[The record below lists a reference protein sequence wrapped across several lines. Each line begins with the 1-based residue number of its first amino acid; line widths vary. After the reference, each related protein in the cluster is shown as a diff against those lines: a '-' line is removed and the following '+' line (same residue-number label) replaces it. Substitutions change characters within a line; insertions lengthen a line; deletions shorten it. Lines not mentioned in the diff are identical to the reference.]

1 MRLSLLLGA
10 IRAPVP
16 NIAAHTMR
24 VSNVSGLTLTGAIKA
39 SCRAA
44 TTTAASKSPAS
55 DPSLSLLQ
63 SILSS
68 TPSTTPKQPEQPIAR
83 MRRLLDANTTA
94 DGFAAWRLACTSLDA
109 HAQMLTQHDIN
120 RLLLLVAGGALGMGP
135 RAQRDALEK
144 LFALF
149 SKDSNVK
156 REMDATTVHVMLEA
170 RVADGDMDGVANLL
184 LETVPSVPGLS
195 IDADLV
201 INQTIQCLAKNGHFD
216 AAETL
221 LDELIVRHVG
231 VPKLKGLEMDLFLQN
246 QKNERDEE
254 LQKTKRRLEE
264 NLIMALHAPKGAK
277 TEASNTESATEIET
291 APVSQIDQLVNYVTD
306 LARTKPFWRRH
317 PPVRKDA
324 SPTLI
329 RKRTR
334 PTPPV
339 QTGLIIRTYN
349 ALIRACASTNPEKAQ
364 YFLEH
369 MKTHAPRTNANPNNV
384 TFSIC
389 MQPFVL
395 AGNIAVASALRDEA
409 LARGL
414 KASLTLDAQVLRAC
428 IIANDAKTGREQV
441 ARISKVHSADEN
453 ATPSAAVLKT
463 MMQVYALDKDGS
475 AAEEAWG
482 VLRTVLQSSRGKNVV
497 NVLEFSK
504 DLIWANGTA
513 FAENQNG
520 ADVVRIWDE
529 WFQGIGQVDAR
540 IRYGTGIVGFSAIG
554 NMPAFKAFLVKFDEA
569 TAAIPTERVPEYS
582 RVLGNLV
589 SAGKV
594 LEAAEFYESARTK
607 NVNLGASGY
616 TVMIRAL
623 AAAHDVEGREMLVS
637 GLVERMIAGEVVG
650 RRGVLDTLKKEFGED
665 AKVAKAYE
673 TTLP

>member
-10 IRAPVP
+10 VRAPVP
-16 NIAAHTMR
+16 NMAAHSMR
-24 VSNVSGLTLTGAIKA
+24 VSNASGSSLVGAIKA
-39 SCRAA
+39 SRRAA
-44 TTTAASKSPAS
+44 TTTATSVS

-63 SILSS
+63 SILTS
-68 TPSTTPKQPEQPIAR
+68 TPSATTKHPEQPVAS
-83 MRRLLDANTTA
+83 MRRLLDANTAA
-94 DGFAAWRLACTSLDA
+94 DGLAAWRLASTSLDA

-120 RLLLLVAGGALGMGP
+120 RLLLLVAGGALSMSP
-135 RAQRDALEK
+135 RAQRAALEQ

-156 REMDATTVHVMLEA
+156 RDMDATTVHVMLEA
-170 RVADGDMDGVANLL
+170 RVADADMDGVVSLL

-195 IDADLV
+195 LDADLV

-231 VPKLKGLEMDLFLQN
+231 LPKLKGLEMELFLQT
-246 QKNERDEE
+246 QKNKRDQE

-277 TEASNTESATEIET
+277 TEASKTESAAEIET
-291 APVSQIDQLVNYVTD
+291 APVSQIDQLVNMVTE

-329 RKRTR
+329 KKRTR
-334 PTPPV
+334 PTPPA

-349 ALIRACASTNPEKAQ
+349 ALIRACALTNPEKAQ

-369 MKTHAPRTNANPNNV
+369 MKTHAPRTNAKPNNV

-389 MQPFVL
+389 MHPFVL
-395 AGNIAVASALRDEA
+395 AGNIAMASALRDEA

-428 IIANDAKTGREQV
+428 IIAKDAKTGREQV

-463 MMQVYALDKDGS
+463 MMQVYAIDRDGS
-475 AAEEAWG
+475 AAEDAWG

-497 NVLEFSK
+497 NVLEFSR

-540 IRYGTGIVGFSAIG
+540 IRYGTGLVGFSAIG
-554 NMPAFKAFLVKFDEA
+554 NMPAFKAFLAKFDET
-569 TAAIPTERVPEYS
+569 TAAIPTERVREYS
-582 RVLGNLV
+582 RVLENLV

-616 TVMIRAL
+616 AVMIRAL
-623 AAAHDVEGREMLVS
+623 ASAHDVEGREVLVS
-637 GLVERMIAGEVVG
+637 GLVERMIAGEVAG